1 MKLTGRDQ
9 SPPITDSPWF
19 WALAFS
25 LMGLAT
31 LAVFSRKLDR
41 RQANIERNYQARS
54 RVAERLATENN
65 PAAPERIDDAEAQP
79 AYATPG
85 DTLIPLWPLAIF
97 LGLTSVV
104 AAEMLRRS
112 FRARTPPNSPDT
124 KGMPP

>member
-9 SPPITDSPWF
+9 SSPITDSPWF

-54 RVAERLATENN
+54 RVAER
-65 PAAPERIDDAEAQP
+65 
-79 AYATPG
+79 
-85 DTLIPLWPLAIF
+85 
-97 LGLTSVV
+97 
-104 AAEMLRRS
+104 RS
-112 FRARTPPNSPDT
+112 FKVRPSCWRVPC
-124 KGMPP
+124 K